1 MKFLRFGVKALY
13 HLFFEMNTLHITA
26 LFLSP
31 GLVLYAAAL
40 DPLLL
45 VVHQAEGVKI
55 FWQGL
60 RLNHNS
66 KIPVHVFIPATDKI
80 SF

>member
-1 MKFLRFGVKALY
+1 MNILHIKALS
-13 HLFFEMNTLHITA
+13 
-26 LFLSP
+26 LSP

-60 RLNHNS
+60 RLDHNP
-66 KIPVHVFIPATDKI
+66 KIPIHVFIPATEK
-80 SF
+80 SVFEYC

>member
-1 MKFLRFGVKALY
+1 M
-13 HLFFEMNTLHITA
+13 FEMNTSHITA
-26 LFLSP
+26 LSLSP

-45 VVHQAEGVKI
+45 VVYQAEGVKI

-60 RLNHNS
+60 RLDHNP
-66 KIPVHVFIPATDKI
+66 KIPIHVFIPATDKI
-80 SF
+80 CF